1 MNINQLAQVV
11 DEMIIQHDYP
21 GGEPRALKLGL
32 PESVNK
38 APAKVFAQALGHES
52 VYVKLASLRWFQE
65 RPGMMKSHIAAL
77 TGLIDHEDEFV
88 RLETIRALER
98 YPYPTSAIVTKVSK
112 RLQDEDVEVKR
123 EAAKACG
130 KMCSKLKLSEGV
142 VIEALK
148 IASQDVDGQ
157 LRGKAEKALRKIG
170 VYD

>member
-21 GGEPRALKLGL
+21 GCEPRALKLGL
-32 PESVNK
+32 PDSITK
-38 APAKVFAQALGHES
+38 APAKVFGEGLGHES
-52 VYVKLASLRWFQE
+52 VFVRLAALRWFQE
-65 RPGMMKSHIAAL
+65 RPGMMKSHIASL
-77 TGLIDHEDEFV
+77 VGLVDHPDHFI
-88 RLETIRALER
+88 RLESIRALEI
-98 YPYPTSAIVTKVSK
+98 YPYPTVEMVTKVSK

-130 KMCSKLKLSEGV
+130 KMCKKLKLAEGE

-148 IASQDVDGQ
+148 DASQDHDGQ

-170 VYD
+170 IYD